1 MDQILHVVVCIC
13 TSNNNLY
20 QFFSIQLLVFISTFY
35 CKDKPI
41 LSRCNNILL
50 NYFRKKKVRT
60 PNQFYGNCKR
70 TGTIIVTSIF
80 NAIVS
85 VHRYI
90 PIDGAVAQII
100 VTFFAQTLKVLSSSV
115 VFQSF
120 HPLSRMIQVEVDLKD
135 HPVPLPPAIG
145 RIATHKITE
154 SS

>member
-20 QFFSIQLLVFISTFY
+20 QIFSIQLLVFISVFY

-80 NAIVS
+80 NVIVS
-85 VHRYI
+85 VQGYI

-100 VTFFAQTLKVLSSSV
+100 VTFFAQTLKVLSSKCCLSV
-115 VFQSF
+115 FSSF
-120 HPLSRMIQVEVDLKD
+120 IKNDS
-135 HPVPLPPAIG
+135 G
-145 RIATHKITE
+145 
-154 SS
+154 